1 MGDLQ
6 GLSGEKTLRGSERD
20 EVWFG
25 VGVGGKLKRFFILLS
40 FGIRYRFRI
49 LWRPSGNLPKI
60 NSCKLH

>member
-40 FGIRYRFRI
+40 FG
-49 LWRPSGNLPKI
+49 
-60 NSCKLH
+60 H